1 MSKKSR
7 PSLKSG
13 VTRFLLVFGI
23 VMLFSAKLWIQ
34 FKVDLLMRDIRTL
47 EVQRNRLL
55 SEREQMNAMVKRLQ
69 NIDRISKLAREKLSL
84 VEDPEPVYTIR
95 LEDFNRVQKLKAS
108 FAKRQSRQKEAYRLA
123 GIK

>member
-108 FAKRQSRQKEAYRLA
+108 FAKRQNRQKEAYRLA